1 MTSRVRAI
9 IRVLMLNNYC
19 VVLVLLLKCYICS
32 LIWPSSRGFIYTHAY
47 LVRSG
52 ECTLINSYVW
62 MIEYRYRIADRKL
75 WDIYIVRNN
84 ILMMNMW
91 SVESFEVL
99 MKYSHPPHVPGYG
112 YCWDEGRAV
121 PALGTQNIMFHSKCG
136 LEASCVTPRLNISA
150 GHWGTEIQNISLS
163 STIFTKDT
171 KTLRTNL

>member
-1 MTSRVRAI
+1 MLQMLTDLTKLTWLHLYSRLSSTKW
-9 IRVLMLNNYC
+9 RVHVHKFLRLDD
-19 VVLVLLLKCYICS
+19 
-32 LIWPSSRGFIYTHAY
+32 
-47 LVRSG
+47 
-52 ECTLINSYVW
+52 
-62 MIEYRYRIADRKL
+62 RYRIVDRKL
-75 WDIYIVRNN
+75 LDIYIVQNN

-163 STIFTKDT
+163 LQYLQKIQKPSEQIFSICSTVGVLYFI
-171 KTLRTNL
+171 